1 MEVVSVRE
9 LVPPILDP
17 SVTPLAKGGDKDLT
31 SENPKREVRDVV
43 VLSASS
49 SSKLVVVVVLKE
61 DTGCQLREVKVAELL
76 DPTKSVKP
84 VVSEEDPEAVVLSLE
99 VKDGQAATVVVA
111 ELVTLALSVRQ
122 SAIWEDSETARVL
135 DLLMEMA
142 THPALASPQD
152 LPEVLPMDR
161 QLVVDSEVVGRQR
174 EAVDKRARLEVSEPE
189 KVLEPELDK
198 LLEEPLEV
206 VSLTDTLNCT
216 GCLPN
221 LQRSLKVLYHQFR

>member
-31 SENPKREVRDVV
+31 SAPKREVRDVV
-43 VLSASS
+43 VLSVS
-49 SSKLVVVVVLKE
+49 SSKLVVVVVLKKK

-84 VVSEEDPEAVVLSLE
+84 VVSEEDPEAAVLPLE
-99 VKDGQAATVVVA
+99 VKDGQAGTVVVA

-122 SAIWEDSETARVL
+122 SALWEDSETARVL
-135 DLLMEMA
+135 DLLMKA
-142 THPALASPQD
+142 THTALASPQD
-152 LPEVLPMDR
+152 LREVVPMER
-161 QLVVDSEVVGRQR
+161 QLVVDSEVVGRQP
-174 EAVDKRARLEVSEPE
+174 EAVDKRAWLEVSEAE
-189 KVLEPELDK
+189 KELEPELDK

-206 VSLTDTLNCT
+206 VSLTVTLKCT
-216 GCLPN
+216 GCLSK
-221 LQRSLKVLYHQFR
+221 LQRSHKVPYHQSL